1 MELSNSKIKRFFI
14 FSQKSPQQ
22 FSAQVQKRK
31 KIHPPKNS
39 LYFRKWNFLALILQ
53 KFQETKTRKKSPYI
67 SENGNPKK
75 ASYILENGTFQPK
88 LKKTKKP
95 ASKKFLIFWE
105 MELFNSKIKSFL
117 IFSYISGNGNF
128 LKKSPQ
134 FFGNWNFKKIFIF
147 QETRFSF
154 Q

>member
-22 FSAQVQKRK
+22 FSAQVQKNK
-31 KIHPPKNS
+31 KNS
-39 LYFRKWNFLALILQ
+39 SPQ
-53 KFQETKTRKKSPYI
+53 KFLIFQEMKLLSSNITKVSGNKNPKKSPYI

-75 ASYILENGTFQPK
+75 ASCISENGTFQPK

-128 LKKSPQ
+128 FKKSPQ
-134 FFGNWNFKKIFIF
+134 FFGN
-147 QETRFSF
+147 
-154 Q
+154 